1 MSPSRTRSGRAR
13 PIAQSRG
20 YQLVETYVEPG
31 ASATNDR
38 RPEFQRMIEAGTSK
52 PAPFDVVIVHSFSR
66 FFRDHFELEFYVRK
80 LAKNG
85 VRLVSITQE
94 MGDDPMHVMM
104 RQIMALFDEYQS
116 KENAKHVLRALKENA
131 RQGFW
136 NGSLPPI
143 GYRVVAAEQR
153 GAKVKK
159 KLEIDPLHADT
170 VRLIYRLAL
179 EGDGTSGPMG
189 VKTIATHLNA
199 RRIFTRDGGRWGIGQ
214 VHRILTRTTY
224 IGRHEFN
231 KRSKAKELK
240 PVSEVVDRRG
250 AAADRPGDLRRR
262 AGASARPQPEGHAG
276 PRRQRPHPP
285 YRHLLLRRLRRRDDA
300 PHRQGRA
307 LSLLHLLHQG
317 PAGRDR
323 LQGPLDPDGKARQ
336 PRRRPYRGALAYS
349 PSGWRKCW
357 PRSSTAARSAPS
369 AAASTSPN

>member
-1 MSPSRTRSGRAR
+1 
-13 PIAQSRG
+13 
-20 YQLVETYVEPG
+20 
-31 ASATNDR
+31 
-38 RPEFQRMIEAGTSK
+38 
-52 PAPFDVVIVHSFSR
+52 
-66 FFRDHFELEFYVRK
+66 
-80 LAKNG
+80 
-85 VRLVSITQE
+85 

-189 VKTIATHLNA
+189 VKNITAHLNR

-224 IGRHEFN
+224 VGRHEFN
-231 KRSKAKELK
+231 KRGKTKELK
-240 PVSEVVDRRG
+240 PASEVVAVEVPPLIDQ
-250 AAADRPGDLRRR
+250 ATFDAVQAHLR
-262 AGASARPQPEGHAG
+262 ARNPEGHAR
-276 PRRQRPHPP
+276 PRGQRPHPP

-300 PHRQGRA
+300 PDRQGRA

-317 PAGRDR
+317 AAGRDR
-323 LQGPLDPDGKARQ
+323 LQGPLDPDGEAGQ
-336 PRRRPYRGALAYS
+336 PCRRPYRGPLAS
-349 PSGWRKCW
+349 AR
-357 PRSSTAARSAPS
+357 AA
-369 AAASTSPN
+369 

>member
-1 MSPSRTRSGRAR
+1 
-13 PIAQSRG
+13 
-20 YQLVETYVEPG
+20 
-31 ASATNDR
+31 
-38 RPEFQRMIEAGTSK
+38 MIEAGTSK
-52 PAPFDVVIVHSFSR
+52 PAPFDIVIVHSFSR

-179 EGDGTSGPMG
+179 EGDGTVRPDGREEHHGLSQQ
-189 VKTIATHLNA
+189 H
-199 RRIFTRDGGRWGIGQ
+199 RIFTRDGGRWGIGQ
-214 VHRILTRTTY
+214 VHRILTRPTY
-224 IGRHEFN
+224 IGRARVQQARKDQGTEAGQ
-231 KRSKAKELK
+231 RSGR
-240 PVSEVVDRRG
+240 PSPCRR
-250 AAADRPGDLRRR
+250 
-262 AGASARPQPEGHAG
+262 
-276 PRRQRPHPP
+276 
-285 YRHLLLRRLRRRDDA
+285 
-300 PHRQGRA
+300 
-307 LSLLHLLHQG
+307 
-317 PAGRDR
+317 
-323 LQGPLDPDGKARQ
+323 
-336 PRRRPYRGALAYS
+336 
-349 PSGWRKCW
+349 
-357 PRSSTAARSAPS
+357 
-369 AAASTSPN
+369 